1 MFAVIGR
8 AEIDADRVAEV
19 EAILSQQL
27 LPAVKEMPGFV
38 SGTWTRSLDDKSG
51 RSVVVFDSEDS
62 ARAALEAAKGM
73 APPPGAPL
81 TFGTFDVVTVVAQL

>member
-8 AEIDADRVAEV
+8 AEIDADRVAEA
-19 EAILSQQL
+19 EAALHQQI
-27 LPAVKEMPGFV
+27 LPAVKEMAGFV

-62 ARAALEAAKGM
+62 ARAAVEAAQGM
-73 APPPGAPL
+73 APPPGAPI
-81 TFGTFDVVTVVAQL
+81 TFGTFDVVRVVVQA